1 MSVEAARSG
10 VYLVLFDVRLVCIP
24 FFLAFSL
31 MRSDWLHHGEFWF
44 SLRENARISA
54 SFPDSFDGTG
64 GLQAGTLRQGPL

>member
-31 MRSDWLHHGEFWF
+31 MRSDWLHH
-44 SLRENARISA
+44 ARVLVFVARIAGISA
-54 SFPDSFDGTG
+54 SFPDSFHGTG
-64 GLQAGTLRQGPL
+64 GLKAGTLRKGPL

>member
-31 MRSDWLHHGEFWF
+31 MRSDWLHHGEYWF
-44 SLRENARISA
+44 SLLENERVSA
-54 SFPDSFDGTG
+54 SFPDSFHGTG
-64 GLQAGTLRQGPL
+64 GL